1 MDLIKKQTFIRADGS
16 TLEADTA
23 LSNKELIL
31 IYFSAHWCPPCKR
44 FTPILKEFYDKVE
57 NSFEWIGA
65 KREDI
70 FVMSFYAWLKSK
82 MEEQPLFET
91 TLKLIEQAQNVN

>member
-1 MDLIKKQTFIRADGS
+1 MSFIESYYKQPEIVTTKSF
-16 TLEADTA
+16 
-23 LSNKELIL
+23 K
-31 IYFSAHWCPPCKR
+31 
-44 FTPILKEFYDKVE
+44 DKVE

-82 MEEQPLFET
+82 MDTKPLYQT
-91 TLKLIEQAQNVN
+91 TMSLIAKAQNVN